1 MKYIKKKLI
10 KSREYYYFEY
20 SLKEAKRTFTR
31 YLGVE
36 VPLKLKEL
44 LQKYFEEIAIKTVT
58 YVNPSDKTYF
68 PPHGVDTIEQSRFR
82 HKLLTHEL
90 FSREF
95 SLFKSLFYILFML
108 NSNRAEGSK
117 VTRPDIEEIMERKVK
132 PKTIIEKETVNS
144 IEAINFALSKEMK
157 WNEKSIK
164 KIHQLLF
171 WNIHPEIAGRYKLV
185 EVVVNNSSTTPSKEV
200 KKEIKHLLHWLKKNR
215 KMYPPKLAL
224 ELHWRFEAIHPF
236 EDGNGRVGRILLN
249 SLLIELGYAPLIF
262 FSENHNAYCQAIAKA
277 INGNKKPLAKHLV
290 ESIKKTEKAIKKY
303 QLEGIL
309 TGGSA
314 RVGKWEI
321 QQWKIRRGF

>member
-10 KSREYYYFEY
+10 KNREYYYFEY
-20 SLKEAKRTFTR
+20 PLKEAGGTFTR

-36 VPLKLKEL
+36 LPLNIKVL
-44 LQKYFEEIAIKTVT
+44 LREYSEEIARKTAAKVDMG
-58 YVNPSDKTYF
+58 DKNYF
-68 PPHGVDTIEQSRFR
+68 LPGGVETIEKSRFR
-82 HKLLTHEL
+82 HRALTHEL

-117 VTRPDIEEIMERKVK
+117 VTRPDIEEIMERRVK
-132 PKTIIEKETVNS
+132 PKTIIEKETINS
-144 IEAINFALSKEMK
+144 LEAINFALSKEMR

-164 KIHQLLF
+164 QIHRLLF
-171 WNIHPEIAGRYKLV
+171 WNIHPEIAGKYKQV
-185 EVVVNNSSTTPSKEV
+185 EVVVNNSATTPSKEV
-200 KKEIKHLLHWLKKNR
+200 KKEIKRLLIWLKKNR

-224 ELHWRFEAIHPF
+224 ELYWHFEAIHPF

-249 SLLIELGYAPLIF
+249 SWLIEQGYAPLIF
-262 FSENHNAYCQAIAKA
+262 FSENHSSYCNAIAKA
-277 INGNKKPLAKHLV
+277 INGNKKPLSKHFI
-290 ESIKKTEKAIKKY
+290 ESVKKTEKAIEKY
-303 QLEGIL
+303 RLEGIL

-321 QQWKIRRGF
+321 QRGKIRRGF